1 MLDPDE
7 SKIVRKYQRETNT
20 TRKAD
25 YDQQKQK
32 TRKTTKNKQIDKIG
46 LHSPLHQFPTLGRQD
61 SRQREG
67 VGGNRQLTPTVHGV
81 IANSPKQALGER
93 ETGGGDAAACER
105 GGVTQQLAV
114 C

>member
-61 SRQREG
+61 SSKSVRYACSVSQCIKNNSTHVYVNTSGNAKNTQTEG
-67 VGGNRQLTPTVHGV
+67 FST
-81 IANSPKQALGER
+81 AS
-93 ETGGGDAAACER
+93 
-105 GGVTQQLAV
+105 
-114 C
+114 